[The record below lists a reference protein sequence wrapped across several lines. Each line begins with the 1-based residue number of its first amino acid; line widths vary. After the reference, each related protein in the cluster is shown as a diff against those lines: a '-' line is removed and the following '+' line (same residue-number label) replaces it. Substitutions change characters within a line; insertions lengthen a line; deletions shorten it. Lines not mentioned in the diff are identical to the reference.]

1 MGLTTLES
9 SLLAIGLFASTA
21 GARKV
26 LLMPFQ
32 EIITSKAENASVSL
46 RNDFLFFSGGNLVAT
61 SCAIGGILAS
71 LVFLISGSLVFSLVS
86 MIGTPIITKST
97 LTFLRERRRR
107 RIVAQLPGFVDLL
120 CGTMKSGHSLAEGLN
135 ETRRLLPKELRQEM
149 DWLCHT
155 LRLGTPIPKGL
166 QAWERRCPLEEI
178 SLIVR
183 PLSIAYATG
192 GNTIELLEQCRDI
205 LKARKRSND
214 RLHSLTAQ
222 GRMQAVVLSL
232 LPPGFI
238 LILDRIMPGF
248 LGQMTTTQA
257 GKIVLATSIFLQVLG
272 WLSIRKIMSVKP

>member
-21 GARKV
+21 GAKKV
-26 LLMPFQ
+26 LLTPFQ
-32 EIITSKAENASVSL
+32 EIVSSKAENASVSL
-46 RNDFLFFSGGNLVAT
+46 RNDFLFFSKGSLVSAC
-61 SCAIGGILAS
+61 CAAGVILAS
-71 LVFLISGSLVFSLVS
+71 LVFLTSGSLVFSLGS
-86 MIGTPIITKST
+86 MIGTPIIAKST

-107 RIVAQLPGFVDLL
+107 QIVAQLPGFVDLL

-135 ETRRLLPKELRQEM
+135 ETRRLLPKELRQEI

-155 LRLGTPIPKGL
+155 LRLGTPIPRGL
-166 QAWERRCPLEEI
+166 NAWETRCPLEEI

-192 GNTIELLEQCRDI
+192 GNTVELLEQCRDI

-222 GRMQAVVLSL
+222 GRLQAVVLSL
-232 LPPGFI
+232 LPPCFL

-257 GKIVLATSIFLQVLG
+257 GKIVLATSILLQILG
-272 WLSIRKIMSVKP
+272 WLSIRKIMNVKP